1 MLITDGVKGKKMGMF
16 DDITVPKSYL
26 KGLLTKEQEKLI
38 KGNSY
43 QTKSL
48 ENFLGQYKIHR
59 QKLYVKQGEW
69 KDGKDGKWVKDPY
82 DGTINFYT
90 SFSDDDGNRWWVEFD
105 FLFRQGVLD
114 QKHLVDFKQE
124 ASAAEVLKSQ
134 EEQAKRNA
142 EADAFRRTFKYKFYE
157 KVRVLLSSLLEWVQN
172 QTRMPSPNNI
182 KIDRHRVIKK
192 RKKASFWKDF

>member
-1 MLITDGVKGKKMGMF
+1 MGMF

-38 KGNSY
+38 KDNSY

-48 ENFLGQYKIHR
+48 ENFLAQYKIHR
-59 QKLYVKQGEW
+59 QNLYVKQGEW
-69 KDGKDGKWVKDPY
+69 ANGKDGKWVKDPY

-105 FLFRQGVLD
+105 FLFRRGALD

-124 ASAAEVLKSQ
+124 LSAAEVLKSQ
-134 EEQAKRNA
+134 EEQAKRIA
-142 EADAFRRTFKYKFYE
+142 EANAFHRTFKYKFYE

-182 KIDRHRVIKK
+182 KIDRQRAVKK